1 MSLNSIEEIRQF
13 LTTIKCGEPIFTINV
28 GYSDSISLVLEDWV
42 EKEELKKSGDT
53 ILEYIGHSI
62 ERSYDNESK
71 SLKVDVER
79 VHSKMSDY
87 IYNTIVDMARETSTS
102 DQPKRTLAY
111 KEIVE
116 IAYQN
121 KREEVFQNDIL
132 PILNYYYK
140 VKTESTNKSDMV
152 VHNNNVQAL
161 FTILRKKYARP
172 NSRS

>member
-1 MSLNSIEEIRQF
+1 MSLNSIEEIKQF
-13 LTTIKCGEPIFTINV
+13 LTTIECGEPIFSINV
-28 GYSDSISLVLEDWV
+28 GYNDSVNLSLKEWK
-42 EKEELKKSGDT
+42 EREELKISSDV
-53 ILEYIGHSI
+53 ILSVIGHSI
-62 ERSYDNESK
+62 ERSYDIESK
-71 SLKVDVER
+71 ILKIDAER
-79 VHSKMSDY
+79 VLPKMSDY
-87 IYNTIVDMARETSTS
+87 IYNTVIDMARDTSTS

-121 KREEVFQNDIL
+121 KREEAFQNDIL

-172 NSRS
+172 NSRN

>member
-1 MSLNSIEEIRQF
+1 MSLNSIEEIREF
-13 LTTIKCGEPIFTINV
+13 LTTIECGEPVFTINT
-28 GYSDSISLVLEDWV
+28 GYSDSINLVLQDWK
-42 EKEELKKSGDT
+42 EKDALRNSDDA
-53 ILEYIGHSI
+53 ILGYIGQSI
-62 ERSYDNESK
+62 ERSYDIESK
-71 SLKVDVER
+71 TLKIDAER
-79 VHSKMSDY
+79 VLPRLGDY

-172 NSRS
+172 NSRN

>member
-1 MSLNSIEEIRQF
+1 MSLNSIEEIKEF
-13 LTTIKCGEPIFTINV
+13 LTTIKCGEPIFTINT

-42 EKEELKKSGDT
+42 EKDALRNSSDT
-53 ILEYIGHSI
+53 ILSFIGNSIDRSYSI
-62 ERSYDNESK
+62 EDK
-71 SLKVDVER
+71 SLKVDIEKVLP
-79 VHSKMSDY
+79 KLGDY
-87 IYNTIVDMARETSTS
+87 IYHAAVDMARETSTS

-111 KEIVE
+111 KEMVE

>member
-1 MSLNSIEEIRQF
+1 MSLNSIEEVKQF
-13 LTTIKCGEPIFTINV
+13 LTTIECGEPIFTINT
-28 GYSDSISLVLEDWV
+28 GYNDSISLVLQDWK
-42 EKEELKKSGDT
+42 EKDTLRNSGDA
-53 ILEYIGHSI
+53 ILSFIGNSIDRSYSI
-62 ERSYDNESK
+62 EDK
-71 SLKVDVER
+71 ALKIDIGR
-79 VHSKMSDY
+79 VLPKLGDY
-87 IYNTIVDMARETSTS
+87 IYNTVVDMARETSTS

-111 KEIVE
+111 KEMVE

-161 FTILRKKYARP
+161 FTILRKKYG
-172 NSRS
+172 NKKKV